1 MGTEDSM
8 KVDVVGVEVEE
19 NEGVQEVVILSKFR
33 ESHLEYRHKIH
44 STGLLPHVINLLMS

>member
-8 KVDVVGVEVEE
+8 KVDVVGVEEEE

-33 ESHLEYRHKIH
+33 ESHIEK
-44 STGLLPHVINLLMS
+44 